1 VLVMMRLRVLPR
13 QRLLTG
19 GILTMLL
26 MCGCGTAV
34 QRQGTEQLLLS
45 DSVDRAIDQLDL
57 SGLANR
63 KVFLDTE
70 YMKTF
75 KGTNVYINSDYIIS
89 ALRQKMTTSGLYVE
103 VNRTDA
109 DYILEARVG
118 ALGTD
123 SMEVTYGIPSSNGV
137 GMAASA
143 AGVPAVPAI
152 PEMSFG
158 KRNGMVGIS
167 KVVVYAYHRET
178 GIPVWQSGAAIARS
192 DARDSWMLGAGP
204 LSQGSVYGGTLLAGN
219 RINPPF
225 EKKDAKNNRKP
236 KPMTIADKQQYVH
249 PAVLENQLAEAKAGR
264 SSLDSGVQQAGHEQS
279 GAAGAVVPADAT
291 ATPGTAAPA
300 APATPV
306 PAQPTLPP
314 STEVPPVPTA
324 AAPAAPGASETAAAP
339 AAPNPV
345 PALPAQPPLVPPAP

>member
-1 VLVMMRLRVLPR
+1 
-13 QRLLTG
+13 
-19 GILTMLL
+19 
-26 MCGCGTAV
+26 
-34 QRQGTEQLLLS
+34 
-45 DSVDRAIDQLDL
+45 
-57 SGLANR
+57 
-63 KVFLDTE
+63 
-70 YMKTF
+70 
-75 KGTNVYINSDYIIS
+75 
-89 ALRQKMTTSGLYVE
+89 
-103 VNRTDA
+103 
-109 DYILEARVG
+109 
-118 ALGTD
+118 
-123 SMEVTYGIPSSNGV
+123 
-137 GMAASA
+137 
-143 AGVPAVPAI
+143 
-152 PEMSFG
+152 
-158 KRNGMVGIS
+158 MVGIS

-204 LSQGSVYGGTLLAGN
+204 LSQGSVYGGTLLAGS

-264 SSLDSGVQQAGHEQS
+264 SSLDGGVQQAGHEQS

-291 ATPGTAAPA
+291 ATPGAPTA